1 MTVAAVR
8 AFRRLLAL
16 TAAATALALPA
27 AAQTVSVSPRAE
39 ARDVVIYRS
48 QPVDTARL
56 AAMRGSPGL
65 RQQGLALIVETRTID
80 VPAGEGVV
88 RFENVADGIITAS
101 VVIDGLPARITEQN
115 TDFDLLTPGGLIR
128 RSVGEVVRRV
138 RTNPETGAETVDVGV
153 LRAANDGVA
162 LEINGRLEAL
172 QCSGQPE
179 RLVLDRVPDGLTD
192 QPVLSLRT
200 RATRAGRH
208 RVTLAYL
215 ATGLQWSADYVARP
229 SEDGRTL
236 ALEGWITLINAGATT
251 FDNVELQLVA
261 GELNREGQT
270 RPIQP
275 ARISRPVGCW
285 PMDTTTEVPGFGLPD
300 SGLEDVMM
308 MRGGPVAY
316 ASAVPPP
323 PAPPPAPPAPP
334 APPRPEESDLGDY
347 KLYTLPEPVTVAAR
361 QTKQVQFLAQPEVA
375 YTRLHR
381 SWVSAYEGRVSGGGR
396 PQIVFESLNSEA
408 EGLGRALPGGRVLV
422 MADIAGRRMAAG
434 SATFRDNPIGLPLT
448 LTFGQALDVEVIPRV
463 VEHQPGQW
471 LSQRQREASRS
482 AMAAV
487 LRNTGRETVTVE
499 IVPSAQHETGFRI
512 LEESHPLARNPRGEL
527 SWRITVPAGE
537 SVELTWTYQV
547 G

>member
-1 MTVAAVR
+1 VTGSSVR
-8 AFRRLLAL
+8 PLRRLLAL
-16 TAAATALALPA
+16 TAAATAVALPA

-39 ARDVVIYRS
+39 ARDVVIYRT
-48 QPVDTARL
+48 QPVDTAQL
-56 AAMRGSPGL
+56 FAQRGSPWL
-65 RQQGLALIVETRTID
+65 RQQGLALIVETRTVD
-80 VPAGEGVV
+80 VPAGEGVI

-153 LRAANDGVA
+153 LRAANEGVV
-162 LEINGRLEAL
+162 LEIDGRIEAL

-179 RLVLDRVPDGLTD
+179 RLVLDRVPEGLTD

-200 RATRAGRH
+200 RSARAGRH
-208 RVTLAYL
+208 QVTLAYL

-229 SEDGRTL
+229 SADGRSL
-236 ALEGWITLINAGATT
+236 ALEGWITLTNAGATT

-270 RPIQP
+270 RPVQP

-300 SGLEDVMM
+300 
-308 MRGGPVAY
+308 GGIDEIVVTGSRAFAMAAPPPP
-316 ASAVPPP
+316 SPPPP
-323 PAPPPAPPAPP
+323 PAPA

-347 KLYTLPEPVTVAAR
+347 KLYTLPEAVTVAAR
-361 QTKQVQFLAQPEVA
+361 QTKQVQFLVQPEVA
-375 YTRLHR
+375 YTRVYR
-381 SWVSAYEGRVSGGGR
+381 TWVSAYEGRASGGGR
-396 PQIVFESLNSEA
+396 PQIVFETLNTEA

-434 SATFRDNPIGLPLT
+434 SATFRDNPIGLPLS
-448 LTFGQALDVEVIPRV
+448 LALGQALDVEVAPRV
-463 VEHQPGQW
+463 VEFRPGKGLSPGQ
-471 LSQRQREASRS
+471 RDPSRTQ
-482 AMAAV
+482 MAAT
-487 LRNTGRETVTVE
+487 LRNTGRDTVTVE

-527 SWRITVPAGE
+527 SWRIDVPAGQ
-537 SVELTWTYQV
+537 SVELTWSYQV

>member
-1 MTVAAVR
+1 MTGPAVR
-8 AFRRLLAL
+8 SLRLVLAL
-16 TAAATALALPA
+16 TAAATAAALPA

-39 ARDVVIYRS
+39 ARDVVIYRA
-48 QPVDTARL
+48 QPVDTAQL
-56 AAMRGSPGL
+56 FAQRGSPWL
-65 RQQGLALIVETRTID
+65 RQQGLALIVETRTVD
-80 VPAGEGVV
+80 VPAGEGVI
-88 RFENVADGIITAS
+88 RFANVADGIITAS

-115 TDFDLLTPGGLIR
+115 SDFDLLTPGGLIR

-138 RTNPETGAETVDVGV
+138 RTNPETGAETVDVGI

-162 LEINGRLEAL
+162 LEINGRIEAL

-179 RLVLDRVPDGLTD
+179 RLVLDRVPEGLTD

-200 RATRAGRH
+200 RSARAGRH
-208 RVTLAYL
+208 ELKLAYL

-229 SEDGRTL
+229 SADGRTL
-236 ALEGWITLINAGATT
+236 ALEGWITLTNAGATT
-251 FDNVELQLVA
+251 FDKVELQLVA

-270 RPIQP
+270 RPVQP
-275 ARISRPVGCW
+275 ALISRPVGCW

-300 SGLEDVMM
+300 SGLGDMM

-323 PAPPPAPPAPP
+323 PAPPPAPAPP
-334 APPRPEESDLGDY
+334 AAARPEESDLGDY

-361 QTKQVQFLAQPEVA
+361 QTKQVQFLSQPEVA

-381 SWVSAYEGRVSGGGR
+381 SWVAAYDGRVSGGGR
-396 PQIVFESLNSEA
+396 PQIVFESLNTEA

-434 SATFRDNPIGLPLT
+434 SATFRDNPIGLPLSLT
-448 LTFGQALDVEVIPRV
+448 LGQALDVEVLPRV
-463 VEHQPGQW
+463 VEHRPGQW
-471 LSQRQREASRS
+471 LSPRQREASRT
-482 AMAAV
+482 AMAAT
-487 LRNTGRETVTVE
+487 LRNTGSEMVTVE

-512 LEESHPLARNPRGEL
+512 LEESHPVARNPRGEL
-527 SWRITVPAGE
+527 SWRIAVPAGE

>member
-1 MTVAAVR
+1 VTVPAVR
-8 AFRRLLAL
+8 ALRRLLAL
-16 TAAATALALPA
+16 TAAATAVALPA

-48 QPVDTARL
+48 QPVETSQLFAQ
-56 AAMRGSPGL
+56 RGSPWL
-65 RQQGLALIVETRTID
+65 RQQGLALIVETRTVD
-80 VPAGEGVV
+80 VPAGEGVI
-88 RFENVADGIITAS
+88 RFDNVADGIITAS
-101 VVIDGLPARITEQN
+101 VVIDGLPARITEQT

-200 RATRAGRH
+200 RAARAGRH
-208 RVTLAYL
+208 QVTLAYL

-236 ALEGWITLINAGATT
+236 ALEGWITLTNAGATT
-251 FDNVELQLVA
+251 FDSVELQLVA

-270 RPIQP
+270 RPVQP

-285 PMDTTTEVPGFGLPD
+285 PMDTTTEVPSFGLPD
-300 SGLEDVMM
+300 
-308 MRGGPVAY
+308 GGMYDIVVTGNRVAY

-323 PAPPPAPPAPP
+323 PPPPPPPAPPAP
-334 APPRPEESDLGDY
+334 ARPEESDLGDY

-381 SWVSAYEGRVSGGGR
+381 SWVAAYDGQVNGGGR
-396 PQIVFESLNSEA
+396 PQIVFESLNTEA

-448 LTFGQALDVEVIPRV
+448 LAFGQALDVEVIPRV
-463 VEHQPGQW
+463 VEHRPGQW
-471 LSQRQREASRS
+471 LSPRQREASRT

-527 SWRITVPAGE
+527 SWRIAVPAGE